1 MLFIMLSQAGFLALL
16 AVAFVDFL
24 AVRICRRFR
33 PGGAPTYR
41 SASQSSDAAPAD
53 VRWVA

>member
-1 MLFIMLSQAGFLALL
+1 MLFIILSQAGFLALL

-24 AVRICRRFR
+24 ADSTSRRFR

-41 SASQSSDAAPAD
+41 SASQSPDAAPAHF
-53 VRWVA
+53 REVA